1 MGGDT
6 REGKEI
12 VMNEGTAPP
21 EIEILIE
28 GVTETGTA
36 EAVIEIEIEIEIII
50 EGVTETGTAEEVIGT
65 ETEGTTGMEVIV
77 GVTETGM
84 EEEGRSME
92 AVRAI
97 AVVVTTAKEIGKIA
111 TSPPPPH
118 SVYPD

>member
-1 MGGDT
+1 MGTTAVVGVDT

-21 EIEILIE
+21 EIEIL
-28 GVTETGTA
+28 
-36 EAVIEIEIEIEIII
+36 I

-84 EEEGRSME
+84 EEEVRSME

-111 TSPPPPH
+111 TSPPSPH